1 MTKLKSIFI
10 IYSYIMQKKYAKCE
24 HKKVELETPIRLH
37 VYSFLLLAPPVR
49 VW

>member
-1 MTKLKSIFI
+1 MTKLKYVFI
-10 IYSYIMQKKYAKCE
+10 VYSYIIQKKDAKCE

-49 VW
+49 V